1 VRSGRTEEARQH
13 FDRALELISDDFNPL
28 RPSVTRAGIE
38 LMLAEGT
45 VADAAIWARPR
56 LTALDQPPDSWDEEV
71 LPVYAH
77 AAAEAAG
84 VARDR
89 GDAAGVAA
97 AMDQLDGVI
106 DDWSREPF
114 GDAWG
119 GVDVQAMKQA
129 LWAAEIGRCRSTPD
143 QSERWRRAVE
153 ACGVVGDRWHQAVA
167 QWRCAEAELA
177 TGWTSPEARDLLRQA
192 HRCAVELGAEPLRA
206 EVEALARRSRIDLY
220 EPVPVVPVADDPVLA
235 GLTGREREVLAF
247 LVAGRSNGEIAKEL
261 FISDKTVSAHVS
273 NILRKTGT
281 TSRVAAAALA
291 ERRLPDQ

>member
-1 VRSGRTEEARQH
+1 
-13 FDRALELISDDFNPL
+13 LELISEDFNPL
-28 RPSVTRAGIE
+28 RPSVTRAGIA

-45 VADAAIWARPR
+45 VADAVTWARPR
-56 LTALDQPPDSWDEEV
+56 LTALDQPPDSWDEEA
-71 LPVYAH
+71 LPAYAQ
-77 AAAEAAG
+77 AAAEAAR

-89 GDAAGVAA
+89 GDPAGVAA
-97 AMDQLDGVI
+97 AVEAIDGVI

-129 LWAAEIGRCRSTPD
+129 LWAAEISRCRDTPN

-153 ACGVVGDRWHQAVA
+153 TCGIAGDRWHQAVA

-177 TGWTSPEARDLLRQA
+177 TGWTSPDARDLLRQA
-192 HRCAVELGAEPLRA
+192 HRCAVELGAEPLRI
-206 EVEALARRSRIDLY
+206 EVEALARRSRIDLH
-220 EPVPVVPVADDPVLA
+220 EPPPIVPVADDPVLA